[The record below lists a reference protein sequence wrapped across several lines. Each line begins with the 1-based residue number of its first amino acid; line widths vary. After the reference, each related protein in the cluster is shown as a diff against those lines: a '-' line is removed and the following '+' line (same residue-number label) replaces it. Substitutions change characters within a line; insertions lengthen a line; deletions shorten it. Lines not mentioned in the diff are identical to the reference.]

1 MISQSLFIYET
12 YLLLLKQTETLS
24 VSLKMTFSDD
34 RNDIWSSAV
43 SKIFDL
49 IRPKNDFFVI

>member
-12 YLLLLKQTETLS
+12 YLHLLKQTETLS

-43 SKIFDL
+43 SEIFYF